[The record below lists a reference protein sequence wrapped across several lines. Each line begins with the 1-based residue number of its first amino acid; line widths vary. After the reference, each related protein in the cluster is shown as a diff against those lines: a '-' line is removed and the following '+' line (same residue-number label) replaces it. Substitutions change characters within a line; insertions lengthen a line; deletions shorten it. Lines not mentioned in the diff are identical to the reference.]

1 LRFKEDLIFWLC
13 LGVYAFALV
22 LNVKVWKLG
31 LLEWWWLGVFITP
44 TTISVVAVD
53 GHTGQSGACHVSRPL
68 GFGAVDRWS
77 PLSSCGTGQSRV
89 FCLCSSD
96 FWLLRWPLFTVQC
109 SWPLGAVDR
118 CSVGSLDSLMNYS
131 GVTRRKT
138 RERPVREVPRPRHR
152 TVSGAPLAAPILVF
166 CSKLC
171 RVPQLIFFVGCVE
184 LYTPE
189 INDN

>member
-1 LRFKEDLIFWLC
+1 MVVVGGIYSPNHYFSRCCRRAHQTVWC
-13 LGVYAFALV
+13 MPRQPTVGVWSGWPLKSFV
-22 LNVKVWKLG
+22 LLWHRTVPCVL
-31 LLEWWWLGVFITP
+31 
-44 TTISVVAVD
+44 
-53 GHTGQSGACHVSRPL
+53 PL
-68 GFGAVDRWS
+68 
-77 PLSSCGTGQSRV
+77 Q
-89 FCLCSSD
+89 

-109 SWPLGAVDR
+109 SRPLGAVDR